1 MYKRRLLNR
10 EGERKERRKK
20 KDHRSK
26 KQHFFGKYTAH

>member
-20 KDHRSK
+20 KRPSK
-26 KQHFFGKYTAH
+26 QKATFFW